1 MSTQTPY
8 GYSASVDLKFDDAV
22 QKTTE
27 LLKER
32 GFGILTTI
40 DVKAKMKEKL
50 DKDMDEYLILG
61 ACNPKLASQALDAE
75 KEVGLLMPCNV
86 LVYRDGD
93 ASIVST
99 QLPSTMMS
107 ITGNKAVYEVA
118 DQAEAKLKEVID
130 QLSSSFS

>member
-1 MSTQTPY
+1 MGTQTSY
-8 GYSASVDLKFDDAV
+8 GYSASVDLSFDQAV
-22 QKTTE
+22 EKITA
-27 LLKER
+27 LLKEQ

-61 ACNPKLASQALDAE
+61 ACNPKLAAQALDAE
-75 KEVGLLMPCNV
+75 KEVGLLMPCNI

-93 ASIVST
+93 KTVISA

-107 ITGNKAVYEVA
+107 VTGNKAVCEVA
-118 DQAEAKLKEVID
+118 DQAETQLKKVID
-130 QLSSSFS
+130 QLLS